1 MCSFYLSVFISTRN
15 LTEKIAHSVHF
26 SRLDVQSLKY
36 SGNTSACRSLVA
48 ENLTFSRT
56 SRSPRMYHGVL
67 LCVGQSAWPQSSK
80 PSPAQSSTPAARKRQ
95 RGSAPRNGPI
105 RGHIPNSFVNSVIF
119 QPARSKVEPCHRFS
133 THHRRR
139 FCAARLPN
147 TSLKRTKATSGRT
160 WRASSRCHPTASSTA
175 SSAGSNSTNACS
187 NLRRTRR
194 SRSSNARASRRSSP
208 AISTSSSWSASPVS
222 SAASTPASP

>member
-1 MCSFYLSVFISTRN
+1 MLFLSFR
-15 LTEKIAHSVHF
+15 VHF
-26 SRLDVQSLKY
+26 NKEPHRENRTFCSLQPPRCSITQIQRQY
-36 SGNTSACRSLVA
+36 FGVSLTVRRKSHIFT
-48 ENLTFSRT
+48 NI
-56 SRSPRMYHGVL
+56 RSPRMYHGVL